1 MVFVERI
8 AVEVDGEG
16 DAVLMIHG
24 LGGTTNTWTPL
35 LGAFSRHKRV
45 RLDLPGSGRSWRV
58 EGPLSIEKFVE
69 AAKRALA
76 AAKVDKAHVVAHS
89 MGTIVAAHLA
99 AAEPAMVRSLA
110 LFGPLLAPPDQA
122 RANIRARAAK
132 ARQEGMRGIADA
144 LVQAVHFEL
153 KPGQRRP
160 VAVAFVRE
168 SLMGQNPDGYARS
181 CEALADAQA
190 ADTSPDRL
198 PDAARHRRRGRGRA
212 AAVGAHD
219 GAEDFRQPR
228 RSPARLRALD
238 SGREVRGVH
247 RTVEAFLYGREP
259 DSQFGSQNYD
269 PDPELRRAR
278 DGQRALHERS
288 HHRRHRRAAVHR
300 RSAGAGQ
307 PHFAH
312 RPRQPQP
319 AGGGRDGDR
328 RRRRDAHARACARR
342 TRTSAGPT
350 PRRWTRSRSCRTRST
365 RCGRRRWRSSTSTT
379 AGLPASARPRPSR
392 ASTA

>member
-35 LGAFSRHKRV
+35 LGAFARHKRV

-58 EGPLSIEKFVE
+58 EGPLSIEKFVD

-122 RANIRARAAK
+122 RVSIRARAAK
-132 ARQEGMRGIADA
+132 AQQEGMTGIADS
-144 LVQAVHFEL
+144 LVQASTSNETR
-153 KPGQRRP
+153 QRRH

-168 SLMGQNPDGYARS
+168 SLMGQHPDGYARS

-190 ADTSPDRL
+190 ADTSRIVCPALLVTGDE
-198 PDAARHRRRGRGRA
+198 DAVAPPQSVRMMAQKISGSRVEILRGCGHWTPVEKPEECMDLLNRFYLDVNRIRG
-212 AAVGAHD
+212 
-219 GAEDFRQPR
+219 Q
-228 RSPARLRALD
+228 SPNSVFGNRAL
-238 SGREVRGVH
+238 
-247 RTVEAFLYGREP
+247 
-259 DSQFGSQNYD
+259 
-269 PDPELRRAR
+269 
-278 DGQRALHERS
+278 
-288 HHRRHRRAAVHR
+288 
-300 RSAGAGQ
+300 
-307 PHFAH
+307 
-312 RPRQPQP
+312 
-319 AGGGRDGDR
+319 
-328 RRRRDAHARACARR
+328 
-342 TRTSAGPT
+342 T
-350 PRRWTRSRSCRTRST
+350 PI
-365 RCGRRRWRSSTSTT
+365 
-379 AGLPASARPRPSR
+379 
-392 ASTA
+392 